1 MARNNYCEPHKITLT
16 SWVEKS
22 LDQVLIKTNI
32 MAWFKTTRIWLLNPN
47 AMDEKT
53 NPNSLYTIINVNME
67 EDNDHISN

>member
-1 MARNNYCEPHKITLT
+1 
-16 SWVEKS
+16 
-22 LDQVLIKTNI
+22 